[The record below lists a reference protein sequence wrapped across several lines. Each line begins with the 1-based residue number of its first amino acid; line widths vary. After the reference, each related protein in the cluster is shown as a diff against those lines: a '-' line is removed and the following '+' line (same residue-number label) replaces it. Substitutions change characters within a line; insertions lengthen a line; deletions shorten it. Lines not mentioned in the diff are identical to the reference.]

1 MNKEALMKA
10 VKASISEVLEKM
22 FFLPLEFAEEKSPA
36 ELWPSGSDEGMIAV
50 NLVFQGPFSG
60 RYCFIIPKPSALAL
74 TASFLGEDRKQITP
88 EQVAETVKEIINMI
102 AGNTFGIFDEKAVF
116 NLGIPQFVDFK
127 KIKNQNPGADK
138 QILVVV
144 DTLDQTMAFQLIL
157 NA

>member
-22 FFLPLEFAEEKSPA
+22 FFLPLEFVEEKSPA
-36 ELWPSGSDEGMIAV
+36 ELWPAGADEGLIAAAMT
-50 NLVFQGPFSG
+50 FQGPFSG
-60 RYCFIIPKPSALAL
+60 RYFFFIPKPSALAL
-74 TASFLGEDRKQITP
+74 TVSFLGEDQKQITP
-88 EQVAETVKEIINMI
+88 EQVVETVKEILNMI
-102 AGNTFGIFDEKAVF
+102 AGNTFGIFDEKSVF

-127 KIKNQNPGADK
+127 KVKNQNPDADK

-144 DTLDQTMAFQLIL
+144 DTLDQTMVFQLIL

>member
-1 MNKEALMKA
+1 MKA

-36 ELWPSGSDEGMIAV
+36 ELWPSGSDEGLIATA
-50 NLVFQGPFSG
+50 LAFQGPFSG
-60 RYCFIIPKPSALAL
+60 QYCFFIPKHSAQTL
-74 TASFLGEDRKQITP
+74 TASFLGEDKKQVTP
-88 EQVAETVKEIINMI
+88 EQVAETVKEILNMI
-102 AGNTFGIFDEKAVF
+102 AGNTFGIFDEKAIF

-127 KIKNQNPGADK
+127 KVKNQKPGEAR